1 MKPQE
6 MVDFLVN
13 RVGHEKLGATSEVRR
28 FIGSSY
34 SPQYQCGYMIGGM
47 QLRALRQELVGAG
60 KMTERQFNDAVLSY
74 GPIPIELLRD
84 GLLNVPLTRD
94 ARPEWHFAGSPAQR

>member
-1 MKPQE
+1 
-6 MVDFLVN
+6 
-13 RVGHEKLGATSEVRR
+13 
-28 FIGSSY
+28 
-34 SPQYQCGYMIGGM
+34 MIGGM